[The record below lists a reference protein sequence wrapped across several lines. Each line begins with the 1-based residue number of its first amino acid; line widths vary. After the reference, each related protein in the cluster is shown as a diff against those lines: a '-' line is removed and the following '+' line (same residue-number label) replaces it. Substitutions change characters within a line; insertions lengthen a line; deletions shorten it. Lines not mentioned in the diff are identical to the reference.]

1 MQRKIIIGDKKYT
14 LTANRSIIK
23 TICKIAP
30 DMLKL
35 NKGKDISDGENEVK
49 IGMDVMANLDILF
62 YDMIKIAHK
71 DITKEKSDEILDKF
85 ENEYEDVQTE
95 LVNLAMSVFTTG
107 DQKKKKIVWEE

>member
-1 MQRKIIIGDKKYT
+1 MQKKIQIGDKKYT

-23 TICKIAP
+23 TLYAIAP

-35 NKGKDISDGENEVK
+35 NNKGKTDSESEAKVGIDL
-49 IGMDVMANLDILF
+49 MANLDRLF
-62 YDMIKIAHK
+62 YDMIKVAHK

-85 ENEYEDVQTE
+85 ENEYEDVQTA
-95 LVNLAMSVFTTG
+95 LLNLAMSVFTTG